1 MNQSAVDRFVVGDA
15 GALASTSLGGVVREL
30 VQLRVW
36 LVDRDD
42 HVVVLDPTGIDETT
56 GVTEPLVACCERVV
70 VGVDLKAVDHAVR
83 LGPNDPARVS
93 PCRFPDCY

>member
-1 MNQSAVDRFVVGDA
+1 MNQSAVDGFVVGDA
-15 GALASTSLGGVVREL
+15 GALAGTSLGGVVREL

-42 HVVVLDPTGIDETT
+42 HVVVLDPTGIDEKT
-56 GVTEPLVACCERVV
+56 GETEPLVASCERVV

-93 PCRFPDCY
+93 PCGFPDCY